1 MTAGS
6 SPRAARL
13 NRRISDLSGAP
24 VVKSLVKGPQT
35 PDQVDDGSS
44 SSDSNEPRMSRKR
57 PRANLARLVSQGAQ
71 YISENDEEERS
82 NEKKEKAPM
91 STSSDSDAEDSS
103 VDVKVA
109 PATVSAPVPAQPN
122 PLYNSNLLTA
132 HIKSLRLE
140 AELFPM
146 RVQIARLMAH
156 PTHNRRG
163 LFNYP
168 VDAVALSL
176 PDYDKVIT
184 RPMDLG
190 TIKAKLHAVGYHD
203 REVVAEDV
211 RLVFMNSMTYNPPN
225 NTVHIAAKNLRQ
237 VFEEAYQVMKATSSP
252 ASIMNNKASLAGAS
266 QSCSHL
272 GVDTGPSPKRGM
284 DRSVSLVAVAKPT
297 APVTGVAS
305 MAQSTTKQPAVEIAA
320 PLASPPQQPVSEC
333 KPPAVAS
340 PHRPVSL
347 VGQDVFTM
355 VEAAAPQTGTPK
367 CGRRGSHALES
378 AKNPFAAPPQAEKAL
393 KRAMNVAAK
402 HARHSCRSC
411 LGRHCGIC
419 QQGCLSHEPALLI
432 CTGSNC
438 LGAKIRKGAVYHIAK
453 DGSRQ
458 FCQRCYTNLQAV
470 LPHTADQID
479 SFGSSVRYKRD
490 LLKRKNEEE
499 VAEAWLTCKTCNS
512 GVHKICSMH
521 NEFVHSEDEYECP
534 RCSTETT
541 NLRTSNDSSTKNSMK
556 TDSDYYTF
564 VSGSEIPVKLDEVL
578 DTREILS
585 AESLPETPVSAFI
598 QARVRDRVAETKI
611 PNAEQTVTIRII
623 SDCSK
628 KFKVPDV
635 VRKHFRQPAEGVA
648 QGVAPPAKVSYNSKA
663 ITLFQKIDGVDICI
677 FCMYVQEYD
686 CDDDFEGATEG
697 EQKKRVYIAYLDSV
711 EHFRPR
717 KCRTEVFHEILVAY
731 LATARARGYE
741 SAHIWACPPSRGNS
755 FVFWNHPASQRTPTK
770 ERLISWYHG
779 VLNRGVESGVVT
791 DVKSLFESAFPMSTM
806 RSTDAVVALNPE
818 NMTLCEESLLDGRMP
833 CPPLMDGDFWIED
846 AVRLHG
852 SSIVRHLKSKPSCR
866 ESVIDDLRCPATQVA
881 FLLRDK
887 VMQETSAVPFR
898 KPVNAAALKLTD
910 YHKVIAEPMDLGT
923 VYSRCLLGEF
933 ETLEDVVAD
942 VELVFSNATRY
953 NPKGHAV
960 HTMAI
965 ETQEVFFRE
974 LAEVTSNWQS
984 SSEESADLKHTW
996 KVHANTSMS
1005 LDLLF
1010 EEPLVESAPV
1020 QAKSAPASATAE
1032 VTTATVASTDTMDTT
1047 DLEEAAAAAFQAAVA
1062 AIARIPESPPMKP
1075 ATSRFSEAL
1084 PSALLPNQGRKPVS
1098 HQSPSSAR
1106 RTTQALYALMNT
1118 DIELL
1123 NCGQDAIEQRMVGDD
1138 VWMMDKKIP
1147 HPPKPTGAGKKKG
1160 SGKKRKGSVDI
1171 TTTEE
1176 PAPKRRRQSWLGEEV
1191 GMSVRR
1197 MRTSFFSCSLIP
1209 KEKMSDKEKAKEREF
1224 KAYIAP
1230 LMKSSV
1236 SDCVLPASRIADAR
1250 HALLEFS
1257 QYRNLEF
1264 DTLRRAKYSTSVLL
1278 YHLHHDDAPGL
1289 IPTCSSCSETIQ
1301 DVRWHRIRRVEERHH
1316 HGRVPPTL
1324 RAAKMAQIA
1333 VPAEV
1338 AEACHK
1344 GEELCACCYEKRSTK
1359 EEFIPLPVSFKS

>member
-1 MTAGS
+1 MTEGKPATD
-6 SPRAARL
+6 RAARMS
-13 NRRISDLSGAP
+13 RRISDLTGPSAALET
-24 VVKSLVKGPQT
+24 KNSTPQT
-35 PDQVDDGSS
+35 PDQVDDES
-44 SSDSNEPRMSRKR
+44 SSDQETRISRKR
-57 PRANLARLVSQGAQ
+57 PRANLARLVSQDAQ
-71 YISENDEEERS
+71 YISENDDD
-82 NEKKEKAPM
+82 EKAPVL
-91 STSSDSDAEDSS
+91 SDSETEDTTTTASSDL
-103 VDVKVA
+103 KR
-109 PATVSAPVPAQPN
+109 ATVPSHPN

-132 HIKSLRLE
+132 HVKSLRLE

-163 LFNYP
+163 LFNRP
-168 VDAVALSL
+168 VDYVALGLS
-176 PDYDKVIT
+176 DYDRVIT
-184 RPMDLG
+184 KPMDLG
-190 TIKAKLHAVGYHD
+190 TVKATLHAVAYHD
-203 REVVAEDV
+203 RDEVADDI
-211 RLVFMNSMTYNPPN
+211 RLVFCNAMTYNPPN
-225 NTVHIAAKNLRQ
+225 NTVHIAAKNLLQ
-237 VFEEAYQVMKATSSP
+237 VFEEAYQVMKATCNP
-252 ASIMNNKASLAGAS
+252 ASIVNNTMAAVAS
-266 QSCSHL
+266 QSCSNL
-272 GVDTGPSPKRGM
+272 AVAAVTPKRGLA
-284 DRSVSLVAVAKPT
+284 RSVVMMEVAAVAT
-297 APVTGVAS
+297 APVAGVAS
-305 MAQSTTKQPAVEIAA
+305 VTVVTPSIPVAVVVAPQQQPITAENVVAALPAVLQ
-320 PLASPPQQPVSEC
+320 PLSILN
-333 KPPAVAS
+333 PA
-340 PHRPVSL
+340 RPVFLS
-347 VGQDVFTM
+347 GHEFATI
-355 VEAAAPQTGTPK
+355 VEAAPAAAANQPTTPGGSK
-367 CGRRGSHALES
+367 CGLRGSISLETS
-378 AKNPFAAPPQAEKAL
+378 KNPFAAPPQAEKAL

-438 LGAKIRKGAVYHIAK
+438 LGAKIRKGAVYYIAK

-479 SFGSSVRYKRD
+479 SFGTSVRYKRD

-499 VAEAWLTCKTCNS
+499 VAEAWLTCKTCNA

-534 RCSTETT
+534 SCANESSR
-541 NLRTSNDSSTKNSMK
+541 LLASNSISEKDSKMK
-556 TDSDYYTF
+556 IDSDYFTF

-578 DTREILS
+578 DTQEILS
-585 AESLPETPVSAFI
+585 AELLPETPVSAFI

-611 PNAEQTVTIRII
+611 PNAEQTVTVRIL

-628 KFKVPDV
+628 KFKVPEV
-635 VRKHFRQPAEGVA
+635 VRKHFRQPAKGVA
-648 QGVAPPAKVSYNSKA
+648 QGVAPPAKVNYNSKA
-663 ITLFQKIDGVDICI
+663 ITLFQKIDGVDVCI

-686 CDDDFEGATEG
+686 CDDDFKGKTQG

-717 KCRTEVFHEILVAY
+717 QCRTEVFHEILVAY

-791 DVKSLFESAFPMSTM
+791 DVKSLFESDFPLKTT

-818 NMTLCEESLLDGRMP
+818 NMTLREESLIDGRMQ

-846 AVRLHG
+846 AVRVHG
-852 SSIVRHLKSKPSCR
+852 TSIVRHLKSKPSSR
-866 ESVIDDLRCPATQVA
+866 DPIMDDLRCPATQVA

-887 VMQETSAVPFR
+887 VMTEKSAVPFK
-898 KPVNAAALKLTD
+898 KPVNAAALKLVD
-910 YHKVIAEPMDLGT
+910 YHKVIKKPMDLGT

-933 ETLEDVVAD
+933 ETLQDVVAD

-953 NPKGHAV
+953 NPKGNVV

-965 ETQEVFFRE
+965 ETQDIFFKE
-974 LAEVTSNWQS
+974 LAELTMKWKGSPMETSGVDSWM
-984 SSEESADLKHTW
+984 L
-996 KVHANTSMS
+996 HANTSMS
-1005 LDLLF
+1005 LDKLF
-1010 EEPLVESAPV
+1010 EELEGVDAAVEDDA
-1020 QAKSAPASATAE
+1020 AA
-1032 VTTATVASTDTMDTT
+1032 VASTVSMDTT
-1047 DLEEAAAAAFQAAVA
+1047 DLEEVPAPPADVA
-1062 AIARIPESPPMKP
+1062 PTVRIPESPPMKP
-1075 ATSRFSEAL
+1075 VTSRFTETL
-1084 PSALLPNQGRKPVS
+1084 NSALLPNSGRKPVS
-1098 HQSPSSAR
+1098 HNSPSSMR
-1106 RTTQALYALMNT
+1106 RTSQALFALMNN
-1118 DIELL
+1118 DLELL
-1123 NCGQDAIEQRMVGDD
+1123 KGGQDAIEQRMVGDD

-1160 SGKKRKGSVDI
+1160 SGKKRKNLVDL
-1171 TTTEE
+1171 TSPEY
-1176 PAPKRRRQSWLGEEV
+1176 PVPKRRRQSWLGEEV

-1197 MRTSFFSCSLIP
+1197 MRTSFFTCSLTP
-1209 KEKMSDKEKAKEREF
+1209 KKNMSAEEAAKEKDFQK
-1224 KAYIAP
+1224 YIDSFV
-1230 LMKSSV
+1230 KSSV
-1236 SDCVLPASRIADAR
+1236 TDSVLPPSRIADAR

-1278 YHLHHDDAPGL
+1278 YHLHHDNAPGL
-1289 IPTCSSCSETIQ
+1289 IPTCSSCDETIEN
-1301 DVRWHRIRRVEERHH
+1301 VRWHRIRRVEERHH
-1316 HGRVPPTL
+1316 TGRVPPTL

-1333 VPAEV
+1333 VPAGV

-1344 GEELCACCYEKRSTK
+1344 GEELCACCYDKRSTK
-1359 EEFIPLPVSFKS
+1359 EEFIPLPVSFKA